1 MCYSNCPYENSH
13 GECRGP
19 YNMSTAKPHCYGNK
33 EWEDYKESI
42 EDSKIER
49 ADYESTRTEGDNY

>member
-13 GECRGP
+13 GECRGLTK
-19 YNMSTAKPHCYGNK
+19 MSTAKPHCYEND

-42 EDSKIER
+42 EDDKIER
-49 ADYESTRTEGDNY
+49 ADYESTR

>member
-13 GECRGP
+13 GECRGLTK
-19 YNMSTAKPHCYGNK
+19 MSTAKPHCYENE

-49 ADYESTRTEGDNY
+49 ADYESTRQKGDNY